1 LTKRSF
7 DLRIPPLGAFFPPFF
22 LLAVSLLLLSGCASK
37 PISRKTQL
45 AITSD
50 IISTAD
56 RVMAHH
62 AKIGVSSESVSSP
75 AAASGAPPAA
85 ADIYISILP
94 GDAGTQA
101 ALKQALF
108 ETARRHS
115 LTIAENSTLAGVR
128 YDFFYHGDRSHAVY
142 VTSEPAPRAVSR
154 STAPRPGLSRLA
166 IIIDDLGDDRAAAK
180 AVLALEFP
188 LTLSVLPH
196 QPYSSEIAEE
206 AARRGDQVLLHLP
219 MESQDPRARPETVE
233 LRRGMSQ
240 KQVEMALSGML
251 ATVPHAVGVN
261 NHEGSRATADPV
273 LMGALMPA
281 LRQRGLFFIDSRT
294 TAATVAYD
302 IAKHSGVRSASRKVF
317 LDDTPSLNYIESQI
331 ELAGR
336 DAIRDGSAVAIGH
349 PRPATI
355 AALAEAVPRLQP
367 RAIQLVFASD
377 LAR

>member
-1 LTKRSF
+1 LIKRSF
-7 DLRIPPLGAFFPPFF
+7 DLRIPPLGALFRSFF
-22 LLAVSLLLLSGCASK
+22 LLAVNLLLLSGCASK

-45 AITSD
+45 AITGD
-50 IISTAD
+50 MISTAD
-56 RVMAHH
+56 RVTAHH
-62 AKIGVSSESVSSP
+62 AKIGVSSESQSST
-75 AAASGAPPAA
+75 AAASGAPPAG
-85 ADIYISILP
+85 DIYISIP
-94 GDAGTQA
+94 PEDAATQA

-108 ETARRHS
+108 EVARRHS
-115 LTIAENSTLAGVR
+115 LTIAENSTPAGVR
-128 YDFFYHGDRSHAVY
+128 YDFFYHGDRTHAVY
-142 VTSEPAPRAVSR
+142 VTSEPTPRAVSR
-154 STAPRPGLSRLA
+154 STASQRGLPRLA
-166 IIIDDLGDDRAAAK
+166 IIIDDLGGDRTAAK
-180 AVLALEFP
+180 AVLALQFP

-206 AARRGDQVLLHLP
+206 TARRGDQVLLHLP

-302 IAKHSGVRSASRKVF
+302 IAERSGVRSASRKVF
-317 LDDTPSLNYIESQI
+317 LDDNPSLNYIESQI

-367 RAIQLVFASD
+367 RGIQFVFASD

>member
-1 LTKRSF
+1 LTKRRF
-7 DLRIPPLGAFFPPFF
+7 DLRIPPLGALFPPFF

-50 IISTAD
+50 ILSTAD
-56 RVMAHH
+56 RVTAHH
-62 AKIGVSSESVSSP
+62 AKIGVSSESLSSP
-75 AAASGAPPAA
+75 AAASGAPPAD
-85 ADIYISILP
+85 DIYISIPP
-94 GDAGTQA
+94 GDAATQA

-108 ETARRHS
+108 ETARRRS

-128 YDFFYHGDRSHAVY
+128 YDFFYRGDRSHAVY
-142 VTSEPAPRAVSR
+142 VTSEPAHRAV
-154 STAPRPGLSRLA
+154 SRLA

-302 IAKHSGVRSASRKVF
+302 IAERSGVRSASRKVF